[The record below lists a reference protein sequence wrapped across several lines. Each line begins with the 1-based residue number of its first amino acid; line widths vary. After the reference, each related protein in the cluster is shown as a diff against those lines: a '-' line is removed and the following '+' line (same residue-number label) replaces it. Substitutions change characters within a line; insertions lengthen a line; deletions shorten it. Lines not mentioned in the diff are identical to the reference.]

1 MITEHD
7 LGEQARQLIKNGTF
21 EKTDLCT
28 IEDKWVVGII
38 GQFIESHGIEWSIC
52 TEKIGPTSIVKLED
66 DYLKYILIMTHKSYE
81 GQKCN
86 QFYWLIGDNPN
97 INEHG
102 VHPDVASAYLL
113 KKAHPD
119 IELTN
124 ITHEDGSST
133 TKMILPDG
141 RQSVLRMSKKMLSDD
156 TWAKD

>member
-21 EKTDLCT
+21 EKTDLCA